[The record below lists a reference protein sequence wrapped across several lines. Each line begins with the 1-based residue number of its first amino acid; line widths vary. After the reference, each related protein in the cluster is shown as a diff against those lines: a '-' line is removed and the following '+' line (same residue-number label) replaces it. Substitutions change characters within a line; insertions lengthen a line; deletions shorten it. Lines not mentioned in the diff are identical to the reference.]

1 MVVKPL
7 IAWSLLYK
15 SLISDWCYH
24 NKQRS
29 LPDWVREQGNQQKP
43 EVVQR
48 RNLHANQA
56 FHETHHGVTPP
67 QIHLG
72 GGRSN
77 YPNPNFQAAFHII
90 CQFWLLSLLASL
102 TESLNYLDV
111 GFCFFFPQEDYW
123 QMPRTAWFDLH
134 TSNQPTA
141 KQGAGSW
148 GQNSASYLPYFLL
161 NFFPIQLTKLC
172 NYTFIG
178 QEISVFPFLASFSV
192 ALPCF
197 TGYSKLNIAFKLHNK
212 DLGVIEWMRKVT
224 GREVS
229 AKIRFAK

>member
-90 CQFWLLSLLASL
+90 CQFWLLSLLACL

-111 GFCFFFPQEDYW
+111 GFCFFFFPKKTIGKCHVLPDLTCTLAISLQLNRVQAVGD
-123 QMPRTAWFDLH
+123 RTV
-134 TSNQPTA
+134 PVI
-141 KQGAGSW
+141 
-148 GQNSASYLPYFLL
+148 Y
-161 NFFPIQLTKLC
+161 PI
-172 NYTFIG
+172 
-178 QEISVFPFLASFSV
+178 SS
-192 ALPCF
+192 
-197 TGYSKLNIAFKLHNK
+197 
-212 DLGVIEWMRKVT
+212 
-224 GREVS
+224 
-229 AKIRFAK
+229 